1 MFLRSKRV
9 AELLERKTMIIGNAK
24 KILFV
29 LIVFNFALQMYV
41 QAGFLS
47 NDKRNGTRLRD
58 RASILAGSVGNLGSV
73 DHSSDE
79 ETKTATLPSGNYT

>member
-1 MFLRSKRV
+1 MAK
-9 AELLERKTMIIGNAK
+9 LLERKTMIIGNAK

>member
-1 MFLRSKRV
+1 
-9 AELLERKTMIIGNAK
+9 
-24 KILFV
+24 
-29 LIVFNFALQMYV
+29 MYV

-58 RASILAGSVGNLGSV
+58 RASVLAGSVGNLGVSL

-79 ETKTATLPSGNYT
+79 ESNNKTSTLPQGKILHQMNGHFLTNMYTLSEKFTVSCRNYFRMMIF

>member
-1 MFLRSKRV
+1 
-9 AELLERKTMIIGNAK
+9 
-24 KILFV
+24 
-29 LIVFNFALQMYV
+29 MYV

-79 ETKTATLPSGNYT
+79 DTKTATLPSGYFLT